1 MLLSSPM
8 TYVPPL
14 QYAKPVTS
22 LPGPVT
28 SYVQQPATSYV
39 YQQIQQLPRQQIV
52 PTVQIPIQTAT
63 LVRICRIV
71 IIFNLNLFGLT
82 LDISLFQQYE
92 TREVKEQRPKVT
104 YETQVVQVPKTI
116 EVPQTVKDTRIVTV
130 DKEVYETKWIPVQVL

>member
-1 MLLSSPM
+1 MYMP
-8 TYVPPL
+8 
-14 QYAKPVTS
+14 
-22 LPGPVT
+22 
-28 SYVQQPATSYV
+28 
-39 YQQIQQLPRQQIV
+39 
-52 PTVQIPIQTAT
+52 
-63 LVRICRIV
+63 IV
-71 IIFNLNLFGLT
+71 ISFNLNLFGLT